1 MPTSSIGDSSQKLI
15 WQDNLTELIPVITKA
30 YVVWT
35 VVLLATGVVVSRR
48 IAAQNSNPADPA
60 VNAYLD
66 AIPADL
72 RADKAQVI
80 REAMHFSDKD
90 AAAFWPVYKMYEAD
104 LAKLDDERMQ
114 LVKSYADKW
123 TTLSD
128 QEAKVMAQKE
138 LQLESRRADLRNQYF
153 DRFNKVLPGL
163 TVAKFFQLEHRLDL
177 LVDLKIASELPSLLV
192 RSTETPGEA
201 RQPTPK

>member
-1 MPTSSIGDSSQKLI
+1 MSRIGLFAEVGLARRPDGEI
-15 WQDNLTELIPVITKA
+15 AVTTKA
-30 YVVWT
+30 FVVWT
-35 VVLLATGVVVSRR
+35 LLATGVMLSGR
-48 IAAQNSNPADPA
+48 IAAQNSNATDDPA
-60 VNAYLD
+60 VSSYLD

-72 RADKAQVI
+72 RADKDQVI

-90 AAAFWPVYKMYEAD
+90 AAAFWPVYKMYAAE
-104 LAKLDDERMQ
+104 LAKLEDERMQ

-128 QEAKVMAQKE
+128 IEARDMARKS

-192 RSTETPGEA
+192 RSADTPGEV

>member
-1 MPTSSIGDSSQKLI
+1 LF
-15 WQDNLTELIPVITKA
+15 WQDNLTEPIPVTTKA
-30 YVVWT
+30 FVVWT
-35 VVLLATGVVVSRR
+35 VVLMATGVVVSRR
-48 IAAQNSNPADPA
+48 IAAQNSNPVADPA

-80 REAMHFSDKD
+80 REAMRFSDKD

-104 LAKLDDERMQ
+104 LARLDDERMQ

-128 QEAKVMAQKE
+128 VEAKDMAQKE

-177 LVDLKIASELPSLLV
+177 LVDLKLASELPALLV
-192 RSTETPGEA
+192 RSTETPGEV